1 MPFYKKRG
9 VDTGSVDNEKQ
20 ESVDNSPGH
29 LKIGKDFT
37 MGVRVLHAKCIVK
50 SLPIFRW
57 PGKSSRVSRFSSST
71 DPVSTSFSEPEK
83 YEKTYLYKI

>member
-1 MPFYKKRG
+1 MPFYKKKR

-37 MGVRVLHAKCIVK
+37 MGVRLLHAKCMVK
-50 SLPIFRW
+50 SLPIFR
-57 PGKSSRVSRFSSST
+57 
-71 DPVSTSFSEPEK
+71 
-83 YEKTYLYKI
+83 